1 MDDGR
6 LTPFTDEFRTRE
18 EVEDAQSPLY
28 PDADRNSLAHRPR
41 AQRKLEADTLDAA
54 PPPSQRSARKSLP
67 SHLAEARS
75 PKDREPDA
83 EPDPKDAPDLRPFA
97 DQLIAIAEQLRT
109 GDFAAAASSTE
120 KVTGKLGAQ
129 SLHAASGEG
138 PLVKPDASAGADD
151 VKSLDLEQRRQ
162 AFAHMART
170 AYAKRRKRTSIFG
183 DPELF
188 GEPGWDIL
196 LDLYIAQ
203 VEEKPVSVSSACIGS
218 ASPPTTGL
226 RWLGVLT
233 EQGLIAR
240 EHDPLDQRRVLVR
253 LTDKAL
259 EAMDTYFS
267 SSATLQTDRRAAR
280 A

>member
-6 LTPFTDEFRTRE
+6 LNRFADEFLARE
-18 EVEDAQSPLY
+18 GEDTPSP
-28 PDADRNSLAHRPR
+28 PSAEPARNRLTHRPR
-41 AQRKLEADTLDAA
+41 AQQRLDADA
-54 PPPSQRSARKSLP
+54 IEAALQTEIKTSADCETQTDADDVSGQRP
-67 SHLAEARS
+67 
-75 PKDREPDA
+75 
-83 EPDPKDAPDLRPFA
+83 PDLRPFA

-109 GDFAAAASSTE
+109 GDFGLAASVSQE
-120 KVTGKLGAQ
+120 VTAKLTGRAERASPPDIANAEGATRN
-129 SLHAASGEG
+129 AAQNLDG
-138 PLVKPDASAGADD
+138 
-151 VKSLDLEQRRQ
+151 LDLEERRKT
-162 AFAHMART
+162 FAHMART

-196 LDLYIAQ
+196 LDLYIAH
-203 VEEKPVSVSSACIGS
+203 VEGKPVSVSSACIGS

-233 EQGLIAR
+233 EQGFIAR

-259 EAMDTYFS
+259 DAMDAYFS
-267 SSATLQTDRRAAR
+267 SSANLYGDRRAAR